1 MLAFSTATIND
12 ANAAAVGLAMANR
25 FRDDIVAHAA
35 WDLVEEYTPGGGAV
49 AWTVFKCLASAS
61 GLSADYYVVM
71 GRTIATGELRF
82 AIAEGYSSS
91 THTMSRFA
99 PVVANTVAF
108 DAVGAYPDTYVLGT
122 AAFSNGQKTPSY
134 QSWTP
139 GGASAK
145 FWLIV
150 DDDGLTAAWNGLAE
164 GFIHLGA
171 YIPFTDQANT
181 MPLMIT
187 GMSVSGAITRNPAL
201 AGASAANLGIGLYI
215 QGGGTANEVDGGTQV
230 LGFRGDMRYN
240 DAFHSGKRLLAEIG
254 IVMYQNTPAS
264 QESYGWALG
273 KQKRMRLG
281 GGSPPAGF
289 AWGDS
294 YILDG
299 QLWVPWKPTDKR
311 IWNTGVAA

>member
-25 FRDDIVAHAA
+25 FRDDIVAHPA

-82 AIAEGYSSS
+82 ALCEGYSSS
-91 THTMSRFA
+91 THTMSRYV
-99 PVVANTVAF
+99 PVSANAGNF
-108 DAVGAYPDTYVLGT
+108 DAVGAYPDTYVLGAT
-122 AAFSNGQKTPSY
+122 AFSGNQRTPMY
-134 QSWTP
+134 NNWTP

-150 DDDGLTAAWNGLAE
+150 DDDGISAAWSGLSE
-164 GFIHLGA
+164 GFVHLGA
-171 YIPFTDQANT
+171 YIPLTDTAI
-181 MPLMIT
+181 PLPLLLT
-187 GMSVSGAITRNPAL
+187 GHAISGGITRNPVVASTNV
-201 AGASAANLGIGLYI
+201 AGQGSCILIK
-215 QGGGTANEVDGGTQV
+215 GGGTTIENDGPY
-230 LGFRGDMRYN
+230 LGFVGDLRYN
-240 DAFHSGKRLLAEIG
+240 DALHSNKRLLAELG
-254 IVMYQNTPAS
+254 IVLYPGGNS
-264 QESYGWALG
+264 NLQEAYGYALG
-273 KQKRMRLG
+273 KQKRMLIG
-281 GGSPPAGF
+281 GGAVPAGF

-294 YILDG
+294 YIVDG
-299 QLWVPWKPTDKR
+299 QLWVPWKITDKR